1 MAITKKGV
9 GWELVQS
16 WYIALTL
23 IPFNG
28 TSFLAFFYV
37 WLRGKKFTWLVAGL
51 IHLASISILIWAAN
65 KYPDNKAR
73 PEWFDYTMWQALG
86 LWLIS
91 IVHAVLLRKEFLL
104 RIEASSEKERDDDS
118 ALRTKIQ
125 KQYGVSKNPVN
136 DVLSEY
142 SNDDISVR
150 VCRTMLNNLPFAP
163 NFDFYRDVEGAV
175 RRLFPDAPAASIQQA
190 ATLAERDAG
199 ILHAVKTGIAVD
211 RADAGLGIYTGIK
224 NSMDAIKNKD
234 RQRTFEADPQQAV
247 DAGVKALALA
257 YVIASLYEGSPADR
271 VKAFLSTKAGQEAV
285 IFYAAV
291 EVALPFADNLV
302 EASGQWMSGLLASR
316 EGEVEKRFAGFAEG
330 QALEQAKGV
339 LATLTQSIDGILNQ
353 TRMHLGPFMEKAQ
366 AALPSMLN
374 VADSVTGGVATG
386 LDMLPIWKL
395 LMARC
400 AAEACAVRTS
410 TSGLQP

>member
-1 MAITKKGV
+1 MAITKKGI
-9 GWELVQS
+9 GWELIQS
-16 WYIALTL
+16 WYIVLTFV
-23 IPFNG
+23 PFNG
-28 TSFLAFFYV
+28 TSFLAFFYL
-37 WLRGKKFTWLVAGL
+37 WLRGKKITWLLAGL
-51 IHLASISILIWAAN
+51 IHLASISVLMWAAN

-73 PEWFDYTMWQALG
+73 PEWFDYTFWQAGG
-86 LWLIS
+86 LWLLAM
-91 IVHAVLLRKEFLL
+91 VHAFLLRKEFLL

-136 DVLSEY
+136 DVLSDY

-163 NFDFYRDVEGAV
+163 NFDFYRDVDGAV
-175 RRLFPDAPAASIQQA
+175 RRLFPDATPETIQRAS
-190 ATLAERDAG
+190 TMAERDAG

-224 NSMDAIKNKD
+224 NSMDALKNKD
-234 RQRTFEADPQQAV
+234 RKRTFEADPQQAI
-247 DAGVKALALA
+247 DAGVKAFALA

-271 VKAFLSTKAGQEAV
+271 VKAFLSTRAGQEAL
-285 IFYAAV
+285 IYYAAI

-302 EASGQWMSGLLASR
+302 EAGGQWMAGLLASR
-316 EGEVEKRFAGFAEG
+316 QADVEKRFAGFAEG
-330 QALEQAKGV
+330 QALDQAKGI

-353 TRMHLGPFMEKAQ
+353 TRMHLGPFMEKAE

-374 VADSVTGGVATG
+374 VADSVTGGMATG
-386 LDMLPIWKL
+386 LDMLPVWKL

-410 TSGLQP
+410 GTGLQS